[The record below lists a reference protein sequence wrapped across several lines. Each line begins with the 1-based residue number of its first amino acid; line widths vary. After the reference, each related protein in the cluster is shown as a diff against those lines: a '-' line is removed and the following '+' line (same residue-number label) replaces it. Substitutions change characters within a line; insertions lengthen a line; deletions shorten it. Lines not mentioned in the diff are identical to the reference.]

1 MSYWEQNIE
10 GIKVCQKSLARLLAP
25 YKDMD
30 TSDVVSEILAKDQT
44 PALVLHVN
52 GKDHVMNSRFRPM
65 VEAESYASQFDEIK
79 DKSVV
84 MFFGFGNGTFPKA
97 IYKRGSDDL
106 VFYIFYEPC
115 LASFI
120 YTMHHHD
127 LTELFGTLKTHI
139 YVEGVNADGMGALL
153 PDIIDWANMPLA
165 KMMHLPKYRE
175 LYPESYKHFAH
186 IIEDNFSRLHMAKN
200 TTSAFAK
207 KFMENVILHM
217 RYAFEATSGRAFI
230 GAFPKNLPA
239 ILVSAGPSLAKQ
251 MDILKQAKGHAFI
264 LCVDTALRKLLAE
277 GIEPDAVI
285 GVDANKWAAYHEDY
299 IPHYERMMWIAE
311 TICNHAIM
319 RYVKSYRNVML
330 DSGDQINHDIYKKA
344 GCELPSLPT
353 GGSVANTAF
362 ALLELW
368 GFETVILVGQD
379 LALTGNRR
387 HADSET
393 DAEKEAQEKGYN
405 IIPVEGY
412 YGDTVKT
419 RDDYLTYLKWFESEI
434 AITDCKRVINATEGG
449 AMIHGATNMPLQE
462 ALEQY
467 AKESYDIRA
476 IIDQV
481 PRTLSEKDKD
491 ELEKR
496 LLDFPKRASYFI
508 RMFKE
513 GRDLTERGITLLNRG
528 QAEGKE
534 FSDLQKRL
542 GEIDAS
548 VSNELEF
555 VLICNRASDVDRKIA
570 RELTVKEE
578 QDESP
583 VDIMQSMHE
592 LYEAFLEAA
601 KDMKEYAEAMVKQFE
616 LEGRR

>member
-52 GKDHVMNSRFRPM
+52 GKDHVMNSRFRPTG
-65 VEAESYASQFDEIK
+65 EAESYASQFDEIK

-165 KMMHLPKYRE
+165 KMLYLPKYRE

-186 IIEDNFSRLHMAKN
+186 IIEDNFNRLHMAKN

-217 RYAFEATSGRAFI
+217 RYAFEATSGNAFV
-230 GAFPKNLPA
+230 GAFPKELPA
-239 ILVSAGPSLAKQ
+239 ILVSAGPSLSKN
-251 MDILKQAKGHAFI
+251 IEVLKQAKGHAFI
-264 LCVDTALRKLLAE
+264 LSVDTALRKLLAE
-277 GIEPDAVI
+277 GVEPDAVI
-285 GVDANKWAAYHEDY
+285 GVDANKWAAYDEAY
-299 IPHYERMMWIAE
+299 VPHYEHMMWIAE

-319 RYVKSYRNVML
+319 RGVKSYRNVML
-330 DSGDQINHDIYKKA
+330 DSGDQINNDIYKKA

-387 HADSET
+387 YSDTDT

-405 IIPVEGY
+405 IIPIEGY

-534 FSDLQKRL
+534 FSELQKRL

-601 KDMKEYAEAMVKQFE
+601 KDMKKYAEAMVKQFE